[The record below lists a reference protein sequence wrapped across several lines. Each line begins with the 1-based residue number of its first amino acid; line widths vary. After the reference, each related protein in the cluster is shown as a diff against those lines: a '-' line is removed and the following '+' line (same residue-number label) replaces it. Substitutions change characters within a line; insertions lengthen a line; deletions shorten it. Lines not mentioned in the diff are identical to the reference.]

1 MSVRGAAAAISDAQL
16 LLQFKAGIVELG
28 ASQVLADSWIAEN
41 VDSAGCPQGWYG
53 VTFSNPGCNAIA
65 LSLPGLSLSGEIR
78 QYTLGNL
85 SHLNSLSLALNSL
98 NGSLP
103 ADLGALSQ
111 LQSLDLS
118 NNHLAG
124 TIPQSFGNLQSLV
137 NLSLANNVLLSGS
150 IVSVLELPELVSLNL
165 SGNALTEGLAFSD
178 NLVEQAKLATLDLSN
193 NQLSGSIDP
202 LLTLLPSLAFL
213 NLSGNAF
220 SGIIPPGFGQCCTTL
235 MALDL
240 SNNGLTG
247 PIPTMDLME
256 SLVSLRLAG
265 NGLSS
270 SVPSQLLNDLAPLL
284 QELDL
289 SSNKLTGSLEQ
300 VTSSTLQ
307 VLNLSSNELEGALP
321 SRLKSCMVVDLSSNL
336 FSGGI
341 SLASWSPGLEILDL
355 SHNQLNGTL
364 DDEALMQPFRL
375 QAVDLSFNQLTG
387 SIPLKLLL
395 SPSISQLSLSN
406 NQFSGA
412 ILVQPLGTTAVAAAA
427 PSPPLRWLDL
437 STNNLSG
444 QIPDAIA
451 SYINLEAL
459 LLDVNQLSGS
469 IPTQLS
475 NLSLLRE
482 LDVSSNLLTG
492 AIPADLPASLHLL
505 NVSHNN
511 LSGTLPPNLM
521 KLFPNASFF
530 PGNPNLMLPLT
541 TTSSSDPG
549 IQVTLG
555 NSKKNSSS
563 VIRVGLIGGCTVGAA
578 LLIAAALLVV
588 YFRNSSNYTTIKT
601 SVKVPPPLLPQ
612 DAKAVPRDLLP
623 MDSVHPETI
632 PAIGFDSSKPQ
643 YHNDLEALD
652 LQKSAGDSPIWARLR
667 SAGGLLSSAADD
679 SSSLSSEQHQM
690 VLKVHSPDR
699 LAGDLFFLDGSLL
712 FTAEELSRAP
722 AEVLGRSSHGTSYKA
737 TLDNGHVLTV
747 KWLREGLAK
756 NKKDFTREA
765 KRFGGIKHPHVVP
778 MRGYYW
784 GPREHEKL
792 LLSDYVSTGSL
803 ACHLYEKSGGVRTH
817 PALTWEQRLQ
827 IAIGVANGLTYLH
840 GKQGL
845 AHGNLKASNVLLQ
858 GPHLQARVADYS
870 LHRLM
875 TAAGTAN
882 HILNAGALGYRS
894 PELAATRKPKP
905 SLAGDVYALGV
916 ILMELLTGKGA
927 GDIMSGNSGA
937 VDLPD
942 WVRLMASEGR
952 PVDCF
957 DRALVGLHRDQEP
970 LKGMH
975 EVLKIA
981 LLCMSP
987 HSMRPNMRVVY
998 DQLVA
1003 LTSSSSSFS

>member
-1 MSVRGAAAAISDAQL
+1 
-16 LLQFKAGIVELG
+16 
-28 ASQVLADSWIAEN
+28 
-41 VDSAGCPQGWYG
+41 
-53 VTFSNPGCNAIA
+53 
-65 LSLPGLSLSGEIR
+65 
-78 QYTLGNL
+78 
-85 SHLNSLSLALNSL
+85 
-98 NGSLP
+98 
-103 ADLGALSQ
+103 
-111 LQSLDLS
+111 
-118 NNHLAG
+118 
-124 TIPQSFGNLQSLV
+124 
-137 NLSLANNVLLSGS
+137 
-150 IVSVLELPELVSLNL
+150 
-165 SGNALTEGLAFSD
+165 
-178 NLVEQAKLATLDLSN
+178 
-193 NQLSGSIDP
+193 
-202 LLTLLPSLAFL
+202 
-213 NLSGNAF
+213 
-220 SGIIPPGFGQCCTTL
+220 
-235 MALDL
+235 
-240 SNNGLTG
+240 
-247 PIPTMDLME
+247 
-256 SLVSLRLAG
+256 
-265 NGLSS
+265 
-270 SVPSQLLNDLAPLL
+270 
-284 QELDL
+284 
-289 SSNKLTGSLEQ
+289 
-300 VTSSTLQ
+300 
-307 VLNLSSNELEGALP
+307 
-321 SRLKSCMVVDLSSNL
+321 
-336 FSGGI
+336 
-341 SLASWSPGLEILDL
+341 
-355 SHNQLNGTL
+355 
-364 DDEALMQPFRL
+364 
-375 QAVDLSFNQLTG
+375 
-387 SIPLKLLL
+387 
-395 SPSISQLSLSN
+395 
-406 NQFSGA
+406 
-412 ILVQPLGTTAVAAAA
+412 
-427 PSPPLRWLDL
+427 
-437 STNNLSG
+437 
-444 QIPDAIA
+444 
-451 SYINLEAL
+451 
-459 LLDVNQLSGS
+459 
-469 IPTQLS
+469 
-475 NLSLLRE
+475 
-482 LDVSSNLLTG
+482 
-492 AIPADLPASLHLL
+492 
-505 NVSHNN
+505 
-511 LSGTLPPNLM
+511 M